1 MYRIVYQV
9 FLINANKQFSVFFY
23 KERFGQILRGIASY
37 QAVSPSRFLYFI
49 ENNTVKIF
57 ISIENEL
64 EITIIMSSIKM
75 PYQIHVARPA
85 NKTASITM
93 DTDSASLS
101 RKILIN
107 CGIIEVAVS
116 TLAATPTIVIN
127 VILLRGAPVWFYN
140 QKFPDSSF
148 FEIAIPRL
156 SGIVDASSSIAHSR
170 FRLESQVK
178 MCSSPPL

>member
-1 MYRIVYQV
+1 M
-9 FLINANKQFSVFFY
+9 KQNSLPIFFNQRRQTIFCIFFIRKDLGKFSG
-23 KERFGQILRGIASY
+23 ESHLY
-37 QAVSPSRFLYFI
+37 QAVFSSRFLDFI

-93 DTDSASLS
+93 DTDSASLF

-116 TLAATPTIVIN
+116 TLAAIPTIVIN
-127 VILLRGAPVWFYN
+127 VIL
-140 QKFPDSSF
+140 
-148 FEIAIPRL
+148 
-156 SGIVDASSSIAHSR
+156 
-170 FRLESQVK
+170 
-178 MCSSPPL
+178 